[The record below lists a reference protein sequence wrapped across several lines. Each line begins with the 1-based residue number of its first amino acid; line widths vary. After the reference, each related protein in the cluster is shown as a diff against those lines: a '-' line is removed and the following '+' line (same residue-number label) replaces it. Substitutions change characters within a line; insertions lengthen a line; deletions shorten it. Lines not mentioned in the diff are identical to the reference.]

1 MAAGS
6 HVGQAGFNLVEGF
19 GFHDVQV
26 GKTQILAFSNIG
38 TQT

>member
-26 GKTQILAFSNIG
+26 GKKQILAFSEAC
-38 TQT
+38 TET